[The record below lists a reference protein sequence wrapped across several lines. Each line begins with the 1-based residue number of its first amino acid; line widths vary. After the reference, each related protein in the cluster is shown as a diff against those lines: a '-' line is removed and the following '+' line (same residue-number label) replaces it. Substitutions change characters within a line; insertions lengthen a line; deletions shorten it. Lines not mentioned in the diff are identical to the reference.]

1 MSKLYGAMSFPW
13 RTSLLKSLAQ
23 DLSYA
28 GAVAVVP
35 CSQYTA
41 GSELHRIQF
50 AVIKRIRIT
59 ILLLLL
65 ATVLPGLSSASE
77 WQFNDVDRIVAI
89 SDIHGA
95 YGAMLRTLQ
104 NAGVISDDLSWSGGK
119 THLVIVGDIL
129 DRGPNS
135 RDAMDLLMRLEG
147 EAQAAGGRVHVLIGN
162 HEAMN
167 LTGDLR
173 YVSRAEYAAF
183 ADEET
188 AAERMHWFEAY
199 AVRSGAGEA
208 EKAALR
214 INFDSQFPPGFFA
227 HRRAFAIDGEYGKW
241 LLGKPVIVVIDGT
254 AFVHGG
260 LSPMV
265 GELGL
270 EGVNGTLKQELV
282 EYLRLM
288 AMLIDAGELLPIDS
302 FNSHEQILA
311 RFMPG
316 LETSKEIVTAVAKVI
331 ELGESDLHAPDGPLW
346 YRGNVACSR
355 LIEEDRLLASL
366 RAIGAERVVIGHT
379 PTPGR
384 RVLQRM
390 SGRIIEVDTG
400 MLNNYYS
407 GRGNA
412 LILEGDNVGTISE
425 DSAELVS
432 AAEHPR
438 RVGARPGDDLTASDL
453 EHLLRTGD
461 IVASLELEAG
471 RQIIHI
477 SDGQQTIEA
486 LFAKRQ
492 GRGFYA
498 DAAAYQLDRL
508 LEFDMVP
515 VAVRREVDGVDGSV
529 QFLPHRWQDE
539 QQRGA
544 SGLGGSAQCGLDMQW
559 GAMYVFDSLIYN
571 EGRSVQRMI
580 YSPDIWQLVLVG
592 HDRAFGTKKGRP
604 QYLKTMSLVIG
615 DAWQAALASLT
626 ADVLEREL
634 GDVLD
639 KRRRRALLA
648 RRDVLIE

>member
-1 MSKLYGAMSFPW
+1 MIRQIKI
-13 RTSLLKSLAQ
+13 
-23 DLSYA
+23 
-28 GAVAVVP
+28 
-35 CSQYTA
+35 TA
-41 GSELHRIQF
+41 
-50 AVIKRIRIT
+50 
-59 ILLLLL
+59 LLLLIV
-65 ATVLPGLSSASE
+65 VLPGLSFASE
-77 WQFNDVDRIVAI
+77 WQFNDVNRVVAI

-95 YGAMLRTLQ
+95 YSAMLRTLQ
-104 NAGVISDDLSWSGGK
+104 NAGVISDELSWSGGK
-119 THLVIVGDIL
+119 SHLVIVGDIL

-167 LTGDLR
+167 LIGDLR

-183 ADEET
+183 AAEET
-188 AAERMHWFEAY
+188 AVERTRWFEAY
-199 AVRSGAGEA
+199 ATRSGAGED

-214 INFDSQFPPGFFA
+214 IDFDSRFPPGFFA
-227 HRRAFAIDGEYGKW
+227 HRRAFAIDGEYGSW
-241 LLGKPVIVVIDGT
+241 LLGKPVIIVIDGT

-260 LSPMV
+260 VSPMI

-270 EGVNGTLKQELV
+270 QGVNGTLKQDLV
-282 EYLRLM
+282 EYLRSMAVLM
-288 AMLIDAGELLPIDS
+288 DAGELLPMDN
-302 FNSHEQILA
+302 FNDHGEILA

-316 LETSKEIVTAVAKVI
+316 LETSKEIVTAVAAVI
-331 ELGESDLHAPDGPLW
+331 ELGESDLHASDGPLW

-366 RAIGAERVVIGHT
+366 SAIGAERVVIGHT

-390 SGRIIEVDTG
+390 SGRILEVDTG
-400 MLNNYYS
+400 MLNNYYN

-425 DSAELVS
+425 DSQELLTV
-432 AAEHPR
+432 AEHSR
-438 RVGARPGDDLTASDL
+438 RVGARPGGDLTASDL

-461 IVASLELEAG
+461 IVASRELDVG

-486 LFAKRQ
+486 LFVKRQ

-515 VAVRREVDGVDGSV
+515 VAVRREVKGIDGSV

-544 SGLGGSAQCGLDMQW
+544 SGRGGLAQCGLDMQW
-559 GAMYVFDSLIYN
+559 AAMYVFDSLIYN
-571 EGRSVQRMI
+571 EGRSLQRMI

-592 HDRAFGTKKGRP
+592 HERAFGTQKGRP
-604 QYLKTMSLVIG
+604 QHLRTMSLVMG
-615 DAWQAALASLT
+615 DAWRAALTSLT
-626 ADVLEREL
+626 DDVLEQAL

-648 RRDVLIE
+648 RRDKLIE

>member
-1 MSKLYGAMSFPW
+1 
-13 RTSLLKSLAQ
+13 
-23 DLSYA
+23 
-28 GAVAVVP
+28 
-35 CSQYTA
+35 
-41 GSELHRIQF
+41 
-50 AVIKRIRIT
+50 VIRQIKIVWV
-59 ILLLLL
+59 LLL
-65 ATVLPGLSSASE
+65 AVLLPGLSLASE
-77 WQFNDVDRIVAI
+77 WQFNDVDRVVAI

-95 YGAMLRTLQ
+95 YSAMLRTLQ
-104 NAGVISDDLSWSGGK
+104 NAGVIAADLSWSGGK

-135 RDAMDLLMRLEG
+135 RDAMDLLMQLEG

-183 ADEET
+183 AAEET
-188 AAERMHWFEAY
+188 PAERQHWFAAY
-199 AVRSGAGEA
+199 ATRSGTGEG
-208 EKAALR
+208 EKAAMQVD
-214 INFDSQFPPGFFA
+214 FDSRFPPGFFA
-227 HRRAFAIDGEYGKW
+227 HRRAFAIDGEYGNW
-241 LLGKPVIVVIDGT
+241 LLDKPVIIVIDGT

-260 LSPMV
+260 VSPMI
-265 GELGL
+265 GKLGL
-270 EGVNGTLKQELV
+270 EGVNGTLKQDLV
-282 EYLRLM
+282 DYLRSM
-288 AMLIDAGELLPIDS
+288 AVLIEAGELLPMDN
-302 FNSHEQILA
+302 FNSHAEILA

-316 LETSKEIVTAVAKVI
+316 LDTSKEISTAVADLI
-331 ELGESDLHAPDGPLW
+331 ELGESDLHASDGPLW

-355 LIEEDRLLASL
+355 LIEEDRLLAAL
-366 RAIGAERVVIGHT
+366 QAIGAERVVIGHT

-390 SGRIIEVDTG
+390 NGRILEVDTG
-400 MLNNYYS
+400 MLNNYYN

-412 LILEGDNVGTISE
+412 LILDGDSVATISE

-438 RVGARPGDDLTASDL
+438 RVGARPGGSLTAGDL

-461 IVASLELEAG
+461 VVASREMDAG
-471 RQIIHI
+471 RHIIEI

-492 GRGFYA
+492 GRGLYA
-498 DAAAYQLDRL
+498 DVAAYQLDRL

-544 SGLGGSAQCGLDMQW
+544 SGRGGSAQCGLDMQW
-559 GAMYVFDSLIYN
+559 AAMYVFDSLIFN

-580 YSPDIWQLVLVG
+580 YSPDIWELVLVG

-626 ADVLEREL
+626 DDVLEQEL

-648 RRDVLIE
+648 RRDILIE

>member
-1 MSKLYGAMSFPW
+1 
-13 RTSLLKSLAQ
+13 
-23 DLSYA
+23 
-28 GAVAVVP
+28 
-35 CSQYTA
+35 
-41 GSELHRIQF
+41 
-50 AVIKRIRIT
+50 VIKRIRIT
-59 ILLLLL
+59 TLLLLL
-65 ATVLPGLSSASE
+65 IAVLPGLSSASE
-77 WQFNDVDRIVAI
+77 WQFNDVDRVVAI

-147 EAQAAGGRVHVLIGN
+147 EALAAGGRVHVLIGN

-167 LTGDLR
+167 LIGDLR

-188 AAERMHWFEAY
+188 ATERGHWFEAY
-199 AVRSGAGEA
+199 ATRLGTSED

-214 INFDSQFPPGFFA
+214 IDFDSQFPPGFFA

-241 LLGKPVIVVIDGT
+241 LLAKPVIVVIDGT

-265 GELGL
+265 EELGL

-316 LETSKEIVTAVAKVI
+316 LETSKEMVTAVANLIK
-331 ELGESDLHAPDGPLW
+331 LGESDLHAPNGPLW

-366 RAIGAERVVIGHT
+366 RAIAAERVVIGHT

-390 SGRIIEVDTG
+390 NGRILEVDTG
-400 MLNNYYS
+400 MLNNYYN

-412 LILEGDNVGTISE
+412 LILEGDSVGTISE
-425 DSAELVS
+425 DSAELLS

-438 RVGARPGDDLTASDL
+438 RVGARPGGNLSANDL

-461 IVASLELEAG
+461 IVARREMDAG
-471 RQIIHI
+471 RHI
-477 SDGQQTIEA
+477 VDISNGQQTIEA
-486 LFAKRQ
+486 MFAKRQ
-492 GRGFYA
+492 GRGLYG
-498 DAAAYQLDRL
+498 DVAAYRLDRL

-544 SGLGGSAQCGLDMQW
+544 SGRGGAAQCDLNMQW
-559 GAMYVFDSLIYN
+559 AAMYVFDTLIHN
-571 EGRSVQRMI
+571 KGRSLERMI

-592 HDRAFGTKKGRP
+592 HDRAFGTNKDRP
-604 QYLKTMSLVIG
+604 QHLQSMSLVMG
-615 DAWQAALASLT
+615 DAWQTALASLT
-626 ADVLEREL
+626 DDVLEQEL

-639 KRRRRALLA
+639 RRRRRALLS
-648 RRDVLIE
+648 RRDNLAE